1 MRSVIRSLPAS
12 VLVGVLTIVF
22 AANVAHAQKG
32 NLKVGVVNVQK
43 LLQEAPQAKKA
54 MQSLQ
59 QEFAPRQRDL
69 VAKQKDLQKKQT
81 QFKRDAAVMSDAERS
96 KLQQQI
102 QDETRDLQRAGNE
115 FREDL
120 NVRQNEEVSKLQKA
134 LLQQVQ
140 DYAREK
146 SYDLV
151 VGDALYFSNA
161 MDITQQVLDSLEK
174 NAAAEK
180 KSDSK

>member
-1 MRSVIRSLPAS
+1 MTSVIRSVPAS
-12 VLVGVLTIVF
+12 VLVGLLAVVF

-32 NLKVGVVNVQK
+32 SLKIGVVNVQK

-81 QFKRDAAVMSDAERS
+81 QFKRDAAVMSDEERN

-102 QDETRDLQRAGNE
+102 QNEQRDLQRSSSE

-120 NVRQNEEVSKLQKA
+120 NVRQNEEVSKLQKS

-140 DYAREK
+140 DYARDK
-146 SYDLV
+146 NYDLV

-161 MDITQQVLDSLEK
+161 VDITQQVLDTLEK
-174 NAAAEK
+174 SASAEK
-180 KSDSK
+180 KDGK